1 MPEKPII
8 RLIDVEKVYR
18 TEDEVILIFNG
29 LSLDIYP
36 NDFLVITGSTGS
48 GKTTLMNII
57 AGLDRPSSGMVLVN
71 GVDITKLS
79 EDKLSRLR
87 AKLMGISLQSQSLL
101 PNLTVYENVELP
113 LIARGV
119 PPRKRAEMVEQV
131 LDVIGLLG
139 KGYRRIERLSF
150 GERQCVSIAR
160 ALVTDPP
167 ILVLDEPTQH
177 LDPMTTEFIIS
188 LLRGLHMRKGKTL
201 IVTTRTRKLADVA
214 TKVLQLRKR
223 SFRYPAS
230 EDRAASPRL
239 SE

>member
-29 LSLDIYP
+29 LSLDIYL
-36 NDFLVITGSTGS
+36 NDFVVITGSTGS

-101 PNLTVYENVELP
+101 PNLTV
-113 LIARGV
+113 
-119 PPRKRAEMVEQV
+119 
-131 LDVIGLLG
+131 
-139 KGYRRIERLSF
+139 
-150 GERQCVSIAR
+150 
-160 ALVTDPP
+160 T
-167 ILVLDEPTQH
+167 
-177 LDPMTTEFIIS
+177 
-188 LLRGLHMRKGKTL
+188 KT
-201 IVTTRTRKLADVA
+201 
-214 TKVLQLRKR
+214 
-223 SFRYPAS
+223 
-230 EDRAASPRL
+230 
-239 SE
+239 